1 MRRFGVTSAEKKK
14 VDNKGE
20 NMSKFTAGKW
30 RWELNLKSKRVSLC
44 GGKKPFDLIVM
55 DFERWGM
62 GSAIPRFRTG
72 TEEQNIMK
80 KAFEFAAIVP
90 GREHH
95 KDWFQAI
102 DHPDAR
108 LIAAA
113 PEAYELLKGIA
124 YPFLS
129 GITRDLLIVEV
140 IKLLDRIDG

>member
-1 MRRFGVTSAEKKK
+1 M
-14 VDNKGE
+14 N
-20 NMSKFTAGKW
+20 KFTPGKW

-44 GGKKPFDLIVM
+44 GGKNPFDLIVM

-72 TEEQNIMK
+72 NDDMNIMK
-80 KAFEFAAIVP
+80 KAIEFASVVP

-95 KDWFQAI
+95 SDWFQNI

-113 PEAYELLKGIA
+113 PEMYELLNIIT
-124 YPFLS
+124 FS
-129 GITRDLLIVEV
+129 GYTDDERIHAQMQAIELL
-140 IKLLDRIDG
+140 KRIDG